1 MFETL
6 RRHPL
11 LVLNQAAR
19 DPLDTLAALQDN
31 FHSRFESA
39 NTIGYIADAEWEDAL
54 HRRLGKSSEPLVEG
68 FWPLWSTVVETL
80 RAQGMAVG
88 PFSFHGWNDGDAGFV
103 QAIWSLIHHL
113 RPANVVE
120 TGVAHGMTSRFIL
133 EALETIGA
141 GELWSIDLPP
151 LNPMTRQEVGV
162 AVRQTRVPVD
172 RWTDIASTS
181 RRRLPALLSRLR
193 RIDLFIHDSMH
204 SNRNVMF
211 ELECAWRYLSAR
223 GVIVVDDIDVSLAFD
238 TFTRGPTRNIRRS
251 SAPPSH
257 CGRTRGVS
265 TRKACSV
272 SFASNPRRTPT
283 QSDRRGLRC
292 SPHSTTVGA
301 RTNTQFPQTIASIP
315 GACKDAD

>member
-31 FHSRFESA
+31 FHSRIEFT
-39 NTIGYIADAEWEDAL
+39 NTIGYIADPDWEAAL
-54 HRRLGKSSEPLVEG
+54 HRRLGMSSESEGEG

-88 PFSFHGWNDGDAGFV
+88 PFSFYEWNDGDAGLV
-103 QAIWSLIHHL
+103 RAIWCLIRRL
-113 RPANVVE
+113 RPVNVVE

-141 GELWSIDLPP
+141 GRLWSIDLPP

-162 AVRQTRVPVD
+162 AVRQTGVPVD
-172 RWTDIASTS
+172 RWTYIAGTS
-181 RRRLPALLSRLR
+181 RRRLPALLSRLG
-193 RIDLFIHDSMH
+193 RIDLFVHDSMH

-211 ELECAWRYLSAR
+211 ELECAWRYLSAG
-223 GVIVVDDIDVSLAFD
+223 GVIVVDDIDVNPAFD
-238 TFTRGPTRNIRRS
+238 TFTRAHPEHPSFVCTAEPLRPDTRRFNQKGLFGIICKRS
-251 SAPPSH
+251 
-257 CGRTRGVS
+257 
-265 TRKACSV
+265 
-272 SFASNPRRTPT
+272 
-283 QSDRRGLRC
+283 
-292 SPHSTTVGA
+292 
-301 RTNTQFPQTIASIP
+301 PQ
-315 GACKDAD
+315 DADPE